1 MVIGMPYT
9 LEGGES
15 DTTREVR
22 EFVEWLREE
31 IDVPITTLDERYT
44 SEDARSTLIE
54 MGVKTGHNKDKVD
67 SMAAAHLL
75 RYYLDSKA
83 GE

>member
-1 MVIGMPYT
+1 MPFT
-9 LEGGES
+9 LDGGES
-15 DTTREVR
+15 DTTKEVR
-22 EFVEWLREE
+22 EFVEWLRTETG
-31 IDVPITTLDERYT
+31 IPITTLDERYT
-44 SEDARSTLIE
+44 SEDAKSTLIE

-75 RYYLDSKA
+75 RYYLDSTG